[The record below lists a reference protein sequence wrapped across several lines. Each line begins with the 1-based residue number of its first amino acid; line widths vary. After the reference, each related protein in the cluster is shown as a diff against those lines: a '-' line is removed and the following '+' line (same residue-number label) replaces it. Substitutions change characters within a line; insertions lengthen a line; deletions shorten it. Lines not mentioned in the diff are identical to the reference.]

1 MNSDKIC
8 AGYTDTE
15 KSACFVI
22 KNNNLFLLLIN
33 WFSIILQNDEG
44 APLMCFSDENS
55 SWELQGILSSHQ
67 NCGKN
72 SLPAIYTN
80 INSKSIREWIVNTI
94 SENALF

>member
-1 MNSDKIC
+1 
-8 AGYTDTE
+8 
-15 KSACFVI
+15 
-22 KNNNLFLLLIN
+22 
-33 WFSIILQNDEG
+33 
-44 APLMCFSDENS
+44 MCFSDENS